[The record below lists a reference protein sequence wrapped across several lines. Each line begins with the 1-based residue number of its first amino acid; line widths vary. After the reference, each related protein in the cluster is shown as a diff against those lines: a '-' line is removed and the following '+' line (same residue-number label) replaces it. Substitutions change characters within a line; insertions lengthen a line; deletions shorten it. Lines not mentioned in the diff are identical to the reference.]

1 MKPTVFLLLACFCP
15 ALGVRVVGTDP
26 TQLLAGLEGQAEILN
41 SDLSEVEE
49 LTVCARLRTHQFST
63 PSEYGYQAE
72 WSTLIGRDNPDTV
85 L

>member
-1 MKPTVFLLLACFCP
+1 MKPTWFLFLACSCP

-26 TQLLAGLEGQAEILN
+26 SQLLAGLEGHAEILN
-41 SDLSEVEE
+41 SDLSGEEE

-72 WSTLIGRDNPDTV
+72 CSTLTSIWR
-85 L
+85 